1 MILDESKHFYPRK
14 YFVLLN
20 IIDGEASISFVSQ

>member
-14 YFVLLN
+14 YFGLLK
-20 IIDGEASISFVSQ
+20 IIDGEAIISFVSQ